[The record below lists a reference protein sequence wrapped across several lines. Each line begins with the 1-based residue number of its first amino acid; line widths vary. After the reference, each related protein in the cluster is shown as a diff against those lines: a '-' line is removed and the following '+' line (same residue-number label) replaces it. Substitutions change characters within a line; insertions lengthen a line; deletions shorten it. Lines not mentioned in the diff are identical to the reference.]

1 MQKKPS
7 LLKRFFPY
15 MGKKKALL
23 PLALICS
30 GVAAV
35 LNVLPFVFIWF
46 IIRSVLLSPAD
57 FSIDQITPWLFA
69 AGGSAIGGVIIYFL
83 ALTFS
88 HLAAFRVE
96 VGLQKIGMEKILNMP
111 LGFFDATESGKIRK
125 VVNDSAATTHTF
137 LAHQLPDLS
146 GSIITP
152 LTLLGLILWINWQVG
167 LISLIP
173 VVLGFIVFATMM
185 TKRGKKF
192 MELYYNSL
200 EEMSNEA
207 IEYVRGI
214 PVVKTFGQSVF
225 SFTRFYNS
233 ILKYKEY
240 VYQYTL
246 LWKHRMS
253 FFNVALQTTAFFLIP
268 AALLFL
274 ANGQNLALVLTDFI
288 FYLIIAPAFMA
299 TIMKSAYFRQ
309 YAYTAEQA
317 LDRVDNLLDY
327 PPLVW
332 NEKSSAKISSYELE
346 FKDVSFRYQGA
357 EKNAI
362 DGISFTVAQG
372 QTVALV
378 GASGSGKTTLAR
390 LAARFWDTN
399 EGSVS
404 IGGVNVKDIS
414 QKEMMTLVSFVFQ
427 NTRLFSKSIRENILM
442 GKENATEAELTKA
455 IELSQSKEII
465 DRLPQ
470 GLDTVLGTE
479 GTYLSGGEQQRISL
493 ARAILKNA
501 PIVLLDEATAFADP
515 ENEQQIMQALS
526 ELGKGKTT
534 LMIAHRLTSVQHADK
549 ILVINE
555 GKIAEQGT
563 HEELMKQNGIYTRM
577 FTEYQESIRWE
588 FASNTGDA

>member
-1 MQKKPS
+1 MPKKPT
-7 LLKRFFPY
+7 LLKRFLPY
-15 MGKKKALL
+15 MGKKKVLL

-30 GVAAV
+30 GIAAI
-35 LNVLPFVFIWF
+35 LNILPFIFIWF
-46 IIRSVLLSPAD
+46 IIRNILLSPEN
-57 FSIDQITPWLFA
+57 FSINQITPWLLA
-69 AGGSAIGGVIIYFL
+69 AGGCAVSGIVIYFL
-83 ALTFS
+83 ALIFS

-111 LGFFDATESGKIRK
+111 QGFFDVTESGKIRK
-125 VVNDSAATTHTF
+125 VVNDSASTTHAF

-185 TKRGKKF
+185 NKQGKRF
-192 MELYYNSL
+192 MELYYDSL

-207 IEYVRGI
+207 VEYVRGI
-214 PVVKTFGQSVF
+214 PVVKTFGQTVF

-246 LWKHRMS
+246 LWKHKMS
-253 FFNVALQTTAFFLIP
+253 FFNVILQTTAFFLIP

-274 ANGQNLALVLTDFI
+274 AHGQNLALVLTDFI
-288 FYLIIAPAFMA
+288 FYLIIAPGFMA

-309 YAYTAEQA
+309 FAYIAEQA
-317 LDRVDNLLDY
+317 LDRVDNLLNY
-327 PPLVW
+327 PPLAR
-332 NEKSSAKISSYELE
+332 NNDNSAKISSYELE
-346 FKDVSFRYQGA
+346 FTNVSFRYEGA
-357 EKNAI
+357 EKNAV

-390 LAARFWDTN
+390 LAARFWNTN

-404 IGGVNVKDIS
+404 IGGVNIKDIS
-414 QKEMMTLVSFVFQ
+414 QKELMTLISFVFQ

-442 GKENATEAELTKA
+442 GKENATEAELQKA
-455 IELSQSKEII
+455 IELSRSKDII

-479 GTYLSGGEQQRISL
+479 GIYLSGGEQQRISL

-501 PIVLLDEATAFADP
+501 PIVLLDEATAFTDP

-534 LMIAHRLTSVQHADK
+534 LIIAHRLSSVQHADK

-577 FTEYQESIRWE
+577 FTEYQESINWE
-588 FASNTGDA
+588 IASNTGDA